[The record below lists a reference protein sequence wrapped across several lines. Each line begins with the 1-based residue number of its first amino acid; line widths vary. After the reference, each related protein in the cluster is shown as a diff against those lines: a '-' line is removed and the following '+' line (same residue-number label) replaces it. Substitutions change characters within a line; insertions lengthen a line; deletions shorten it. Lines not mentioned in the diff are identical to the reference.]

1 MNGVYVVLGIFT
13 AVVIFKAFKTLS
25 KIFRRLIM
33 RINWK
38 TTEHKR
44 NHINREILEK
54 SIKFVEKNYLHY

>member
-13 AVVIFKAFKTLS
+13 AVVIFKVFKALS
-25 KIFRRLIM
+25 SVFRRLIM

-44 NHINREILEK
+44 NKINREILEK